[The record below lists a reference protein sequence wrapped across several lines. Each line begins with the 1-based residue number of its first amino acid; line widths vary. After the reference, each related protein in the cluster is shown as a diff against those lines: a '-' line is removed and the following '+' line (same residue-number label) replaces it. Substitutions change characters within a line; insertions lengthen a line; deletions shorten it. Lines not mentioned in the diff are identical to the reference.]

1 MDDESKK
8 VEKKDKKEDEE
19 DETVATKGKG
29 TNEHVNNY
37 KVEAKVKD

>member
-29 TNEHVNNY
+29 TNEQVNNS